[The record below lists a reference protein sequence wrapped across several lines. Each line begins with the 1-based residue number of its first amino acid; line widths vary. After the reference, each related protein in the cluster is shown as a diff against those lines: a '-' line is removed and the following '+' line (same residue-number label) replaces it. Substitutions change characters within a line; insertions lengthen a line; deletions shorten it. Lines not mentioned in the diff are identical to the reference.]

1 MSLNNTQRRQRS
13 YERDIARTI
22 RGCATDAVLWSLFA
36 VALLGMAAALYTGR
50 FVPEMIMPYRK
61 SVMFLCLTGGLLTA
75 AKALQSALECRAAKI
90 VKERSV
96 YTVMLTQAQQNRI
109 FRSVCGQSFLEHMT
123 YFLAGALPVSG
134 LLYYLYT
141 NTGDISPLLVM
152 AIVDGVLL
160 FLTLLSFGLDAAR
173 LASVDGFCTV
183 SDRGIITANEILPF
197 SAEEGDIRSM
207 EPGDDIYDLRFQRIC
222 FLGTRRNY
230 RFPLPK
236 GGELSLAVRAED
248 GASEENILRKTF
260 CLTARTL
267 EIASGTDAG
276 EKKTLE
282 QITAEPAE
290 TAADPVAGP
299 ETITG
304 SLLNSDGENAT
315 DTEADPEEVASVISD
330 SVTEEAAEQEAP
342 VPAAETD
349 EITEQDH
356 EDTKETESE
365 EAPPQETVT
374 ETEPVSESAETEIT
388 GSEAIGNG
396 DTESEVSVGR
406 QNRWIRGAAAV
417 MALILIAALG
427 TSILKKRSGGNEPT
441 EMIPTGPKQPVGSK
455 TEEPSGT
462 DQPFV
467 DDVPR
472 SGLMQDEEG
481 VWYGVVGGEKVIL
494 VNKDHPVPES
504 YGGVDETASGALE
517 EMFRAAEAEGISLYL
532 VSGYRNYELQDSL
545 YQTKVAQVGETNAEF
560 WTAPPGTSE
569 HQTGLAFDVNET
581 DNTET
586 LMDTSFEGTKAF
598 EWLSANCARFGF
610 ILRYP
615 KGSRDITGF
624 NYEPWHFRYVGTTA
638 AAQIMAEG
646 ITLEEYLGVG

>member
-36 VALLGMAAALYTGR
+36 VALLGMSAALYTGR
-50 FVPEMIMPYRK
+50 FVPEMIVPYRQ

-75 AKALQSALECRAAKI
+75 AKALQSALECRAARI

-109 FRSVCGQSFLEHMT
+109 FRSVCGQSFLEHLT

-134 LLYYLYT
+134 ILYYLYN
-141 NTGDISPLLVM
+141 NTGDVSPLLVM

-197 SAEEGDIRSM
+197 SAEEGDIKSM
-207 EPGDDIYDLRFQRIC
+207 ETKEDIYDLRFQRIC
-222 FLGTRRNY
+222 FLGTRRRY

-236 GGELSLAVRAED
+236 GGELSAAVRED
-248 GASEENILRKTF
+248 EVLSEEEILRRTF
-260 CLTARTL
+260 CLTAGEQEKAAVPAVNADDTH
-267 EIASGTDAG
+267 EQVSGEQTETIADAV
-276 EKKTLE
+276 
-282 QITAEPAE
+282 AEP
-290 TAADPVAGP
+290 DK
-299 ETITG
+299 ITG
-304 SLLNSDGENAT
+304 QMQPADET
-315 DTEADPEEVASVISD
+315 DE
-330 SVTEEAAEQEAP
+330 
-342 VPAAETD
+342 PAAEP
-349 EITEQDH
+349 
-356 EDTKETESE
+356 ETEEMPGQETAVPLAETDVIPAGEQE
-365 EAPPQETVT
+365 ETPAQETVT
-374 ETEPVSESAETEIT
+374 EAEPVSENIDEENRSTQTPE
-388 GSEAIGNG
+388 SG
-396 DTESEVSVGR
+396 DAGSEVSVSR

-417 MALILIAALG
+417 MALILIVALG
-427 TSILKKRSGGNEPT
+427 TAVLKKRSGGSGPV
-441 EMIPTGPKQPVGSK
+441 EMTPTGPKQPVGVK
-455 TEEPSGT
+455 TDDPAGGE
-462 DQPFV
+462 QPFV

-494 VNKDHPVPES
+494 VNKEHPVPKS

-517 EMFRAAEAEGISLYL
+517 EMFRAAEADGVGLYL
-532 VSGYRNYELQDSL
+532 VSGYRNYELQGSL
-545 YQTKVAQVGETNAEF
+545 YETKVAQVGETNAEF
-560 WTAPPGTSE
+560 WTAPAGTSE

-581 DNTET
+581 DNGET

-598 EWLSANCARFGF
+598 EWLSANCARYGF

-615 KGSRDITGF
+615 KGSRDLTGF
-624 NYEPWHFRYVGTTA
+624 NYEPWHLRYVGTTA

>member
-50 FVPEMIMPYRK
+50 FVPEMIVPYRK

-152 AIVDGVLL
+152 AAVDGVLL

-236 GGELSLAVRAED
+236 GGELDSTVRAQD
-248 GASEENILRKTF
+248 GASEEDILRKTF

-267 EIASGTDAG
+267 ETVPGTDAG
-276 EKKTLE
+276 EEKALE
-282 QITAEPAE
+282 QVSAEPAE
-290 TAADPVAGP
+290 TAADSVAEP

-304 SLLNSDGENAT
+304 SLPISEGEDVT
-315 DTEADPEEVASVISD
+315 DTEAVPEEVASLISD
-330 SVTEEAAEQEAP
+330 SATGTEEAPEQEMAA
-342 VPAAETD
+342 PAAETEPAETPSL
-349 EITEQDH
+349 EI
-356 EDTKETESE
+356 
-365 EAPPQETVT
+365 VT
-374 ETEPVSESAETEIT
+374 ETEPVAESAEAVIT
-388 GSEAIGNG
+388 GTDTAGNG

-427 TSILKKRSGGNEPT
+427 TSILKNRSGGNEPT
-441 EMIPTGPKQPVGSK
+441 EMVPAGPKQPVGSK
-455 TEEPSGT
+455 TEEHSGT
-462 DQPFV
+462 DQQFV

-517 EMFRAAEAEGISLYL
+517 EMIRAAEAEGISLYL
-532 VSGYRNYELQDSL
+532 VSGYRNYELQGNL
-545 YQTKVAQVGETNAEF
+545 YETKVAQVGETNAEF

-581 DNTET
+581 DNSET

-598 EWLSANCARFGF
+598 EWLSDNCAQYGF

-624 NYEPWHFRYVGTTA
+624 NYEPWHLRYVGTTA

-646 ITLEEYLGVG
+646 ITLAEYLGVG